1 MYDRDIL
8 MIQVCENTSISNWK
22 LWLRS
27 LRQRTEENKSYLV
40 AMANIEM
47 DILCFLTDRSSFD
60 GSQPFYYSFGE

>member
-22 LWLRS
+22 LGNLVAFFE
-27 LRQRTEENKSYLV
+27 TKNKSYLV

-47 DILCFLTDRSSFD
+47 DILSFLTDRSSFN
-60 GSQPFYYSFGE
+60 GPQPFYYSFGE